1 MNNDIRTTQ
10 ASAYS
15 DAAYQENHEA
25 QLQKGVHAMMTQTT
39 HEGTATPYLL
49 GRSAAETD
57 RLIYQADFQSPSTRR
72 LFEEAGIGPGMRV
85 LDVGS
90 GAGDVAL
97 LVAALVGPQGAVVG
111 IDNNPAVLATARA
124 RAAECANITF
134 IEGDINASPVDG
146 PFDAVVG
153 RLVLVYQPDPAA
165 TLRALARLV
174 RPGGIVAFQELNFT
188 ATALVQSPPTPLW
201 EQVWGW
207 MRETMRHVGI
217 DEEIGFRLHR
227 HYREAGLPAP
237 RMHASSSVGGAEW
250 GGHAYAAA
258 TLRSMMPLAERFGVA
273 TAAEVEID
281 TLAERLRAETASSG
295 GVVKSPDLIGAWARA

>member
-1 MNNDIRTTQ
+1 
-10 ASAYS
+10 
-15 DAAYQENHEA
+15 
-25 QLQKGVHAMMTQTT
+25 MMTQMV
-39 HEGTATPYLL
+39 HGDTATPYLL
-49 GRSAAETD
+49 GRSAAETE
-57 RLIYQADFQSPSTRR
+57 RLIYQADFQSPFTRR
-72 LFEEAGIGPGMRV
+72 LFAEAGIGPGMRV

-97 LVAALVGPQGAVVG
+97 LAAALVGPQGTVAG

-124 RAAECANITF
+124 RAAGQTNLTF
-134 IEGDINASPVDG
+134 VEGDLNAPPVDG

-188 ATALVQSPPTPLW
+188 ATGLVQSPPTPLW
-201 EQVWGW
+201 AQVWGW
-207 MRETMRHVGI
+207 MRETMRCVGI

-258 TLRSMMPLAERFGVA
+258 TLRSMMPLVERFGIA
-273 TAAEVEID
+273 TADEVGIE
-281 TLAERLRAETASSG
+281 TLAERLRAETAASG
-295 GVVKSPDLIGAWARA
+295 GIVKSPDLIGAWTIVE